1 MRRQLALVTATAI
14 AAATASL
21 PMTAADAAPHRSP
34 ASGSLTRSATSTAPQ
49 WYLALGDS
57 LAAGYQP
64 GKGDNKTGGYVGG
77 ALQMLKLQN
86 PNITLTNYAC
96 SGEDTNTFTNG
107 AICGGGDPAQSQQT
121 KALAFLKAH
130 AKTKGVVTIDLGAN
144 DIQRCVEGSDIDF
157 GCLTKGLSDV
167 ATNLPTILQKL
178 HAAAPNAK
186 IVVLNYY
193 NPFLAAY
200 LTGPDGQKLA
210 KLSETLAHTF
220 NGSIATAAK
229 TIDAPVADI
238 AKAFLSDADTPMVK
252 TSFGEIPTNV
262 ARICTWTWM
271 CSLQNIHANDA
282 GYTLMWWALAP
293 YLKA

>member
-1 MRRQLALVTATAI
+1 MRRQLSVVAAAAI
-14 AAATASL
+14 AAATVSL
-21 PMTAADAAPHRSP
+21 PMTAADASTPK
-34 ASGSLTRSATSTAPQ
+34 SAVKAAAAAAPQ

-64 GKGDNKTGGYVGG
+64 DKGDNKTGGYVGG
-77 ALQMLKLQN
+77 ALQLLKQQN
-86 PNITLTNYAC
+86 PNIALTNYAC
-96 SGEDTNTFTNG
+96 SGEDTKTFTSG
-107 AICGGGDPAQSQQT
+107 AICGGDDPAKSQQT

-144 DIQRCVEGSDIDF
+144 DIQRCVKGTAIDTT
-157 GCLTKGLSDV
+157 CLLGGLNDV
-167 ATNLPTILQKL
+167 ATKLPVILQKL

-200 LTGPDGQKLA
+200 LLGADGQKLA
-210 KLSETLAHTF
+210 KLSETLATAF
-220 NGSIATAAK
+220 NGEIADAAK

-238 AKAFLSDADTPMVK
+238 AKAFLSNADTPMVK
-252 TSFGEIPTNV
+252 TSYGTLPTNV

-271 CSLQNIHANDA
+271 CAKQNIHANDA
-282 GYTLMWWALAP
+282 GYTLMGWTLAP
-293 YLKA
+293 YLKP